1 MPPTNQNCHGNALGG
16 TYDADCLNDNIKQHF
31 MGILE
36 DVRNIFLN
44 LKIENLGRAT
54 DLQDAKF
61 LLPDCLCK

>member
-1 MPPTNQNCHGNALGG
+1 
-16 TYDADCLNDNIKQHF
+16 